1 MKKRLYIIS
10 SIGIVAFIV
19 LLVFLI
25 LIAKTKGLELPM
37 DTSIKELAYKTRG
50 EKGNF
55 VYYFFR
61 IITEF
66 GDKYAVILLC
76 ILALI
81 YTRLDKRFIM
91 FFLAVALAAGF
102 NTVLK
107 EIYSRTRPDEAM
119 QWMED
124 SLKSF
129 PSGHS
134 AACGAM
140 YSFIIYNFI
149 VSKNDNKILR
159 IVSIVISSLLLI
171 LIPSSRI
178 VLGMHYISDIIAGI
192 SLGVLFGS
200 IAMVGNELLGYY
212 NILPKGVIPLF
223 KKKTEEKENTESDSN
238 KEE

>member
-1 MKKRLYIIS
+1 MKKRLYIIG
-10 SIGIVAFIV
+10 SIGISFFIV

-25 LIAKTKGLELPM
+25 LIAKNKGLELPI

-50 EKGNF
+50 NKGNF

-66 GDKYAVILLC
+66 GDKYAVILLLG
-76 ILALI
+76 LALL
-81 YTRLDKRFIM
+81 YTKLDKRFIM

-134 AACGAM
+134 AATGAM

-149 VSKNDNKILR
+149 VSKDNKKLKLGMI
-159 IVSIVISSLLLI
+159 IPSAILLI

-178 VLGMHYISDIIAGI
+178 VLGMHYISDVIAGI
-192 SLGVLFGS
+192 SLGVFFGCL
-200 IAMVGNELLGYY
+200 AMVGNELLGYY
-212 NILPKGVIPLF
+212 NILPEGVIPF
-223 KKKTEEKENTESDSN
+223 KKKPKNDEVKNEDLDN
-238 KEE
+238 KSE